1 MLPVRRKV
9 VHLTAAAG
17 WLAELPGGRE
27 DQRRAAARLI
37 GAVEGLTE
45 RSGVMLGGFYR
56 NLLAGR
62 LNVLRRGL
70 SAGILEAELAAGRR
84 LDQDSA
90 LAEAAEG
97 LKSLKVGS

>member
-1 MLPVRRKV
+1 
-9 VHLTAAAG
+9 
-17 WLAELPGGRE
+17 
-27 DQRRAAARLI
+27 
-37 GAVEGLTE
+37 
-45 RSGVMLGGFYR
+45 MLGGFYR

-62 LNVLRRGL
+62 LNVLRRDL

-90 LAEAAEG
+90 LAEAAEE